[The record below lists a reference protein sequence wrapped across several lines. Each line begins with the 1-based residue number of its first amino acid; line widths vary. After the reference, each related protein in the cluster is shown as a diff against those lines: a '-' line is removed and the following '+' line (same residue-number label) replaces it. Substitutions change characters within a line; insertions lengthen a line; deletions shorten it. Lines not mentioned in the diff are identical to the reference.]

1 MTSEPDLM
9 NEAPALEARDL
20 TKRFPGVLANDR
32 VSLSINKGEILGL
45 LGENGAGKS
54 TLVKMLFGVYSADEG
69 EVWMDGERVQIDGP
83 GDAID
88 RGMGMV
94 HQHFQLV
101 GPLSVA
107 ENIVLGAEPT
117 SNGFVKSADAE
128 RDVQALSDRFGLS
141 VDPRAIVEDL
151 PVGIQQ
157 RVEILKALYRGAEIL
172 ILDEPTA
179 VLTPQE
185 TDELLQVLRDLAA
198 SGVSIIFITH
208 KLREILA
215 ITDRVVVLRG
225 GAVVGQA
232 QTEGASQQSLA
243 EMMVGRSVV
252 LSIDKGTSTVSE
264 IVLEVNDLTVRDD
277 RGQAA
282 VKSLGLTVRGG
293 EIVGVAGVEGNG
305 QRELVEAITGLRHPR
320 SGSISVDGA
329 VTTRSSPRAINDMGV
344 AHIPEDR
351 EKDGL
356 VGSYSISDNL
366 VLNRYREAPFASF
379 GRRQFAAVAENA
391 RDLVERFQ
399 VATPGISTKVD
410 ALSGGNKQKVIV
422 ARELSTDNKLIV
434 ASQPTRGV
442 DVGSIEFIHQQLVN
456 ERDAGA
462 GVLLVSAELDEI
474 FSLSDRILVIY
485 EGTIVADLDAATATR
500 EQVGLLMSGVV
511 E

>member
-1 MTSEPDLM
+1 MGNTMTD
-9 NEAPALEARDL
+9 APALEARGL
-20 TKRFPGVLANDR
+20 TKRFPGVLANDH
-32 VSLSINKGEILGL
+32 VSLEIHRGEILGL

-54 TLVKMLFGVYSADEG
+54 TLVKMLFGVYTADEG
-69 EVWMDGERVQIDGP
+69 EIWMNGAPVQIEGP

-117 SNGFVKSADAE
+117 ANGFVKTADAE
-128 RDVQALSDRFGLS
+128 RDVRALSDRFGLS
-141 VDPRAIVEDL
+141 VDPQAIVEDL

-185 TDELLQVLRDLAA
+185 TDELLQVMRDLAA

-215 ITDRVVVLRG
+215 VTNRVVVLRG
-225 GAVVGQA
+225 GAVVGAAETQ
-232 QTEGASQQSLA
+232 GASQQS
-243 EMMVGRSVV
+243 RV
-252 LSIDKGTSTVSE
+252 LDVTG
-264 IVLEVNDLTVRDD
+264 LTVRDD
-277 RGQAA
+277 RGQSA
-282 VKSLGLTVRGG
+282 VNELDLAVHRG

-320 SGSISVDGA
+320 AGSIRIDGE
-329 VTTRSSPRAINDMGV
+329 VTTRSSPRAINDLGV

-356 VGSYSISDNL
+356 VGGYSISDNL

-379 GRRQFAAVAENA
+379 GRRQFAAVAANA
-391 RDLVERFQ
+391 KDLVERFQ
-399 VATPGISTKVD
+399 VATPGISTRVD

-456 ERDAGA
+456 VGTPTSPSSTSQILAR
-462 GVLLVSAELDEI
+462 
-474 FSLSDRILVIY
+474 FSTPLSYQR
-485 EGTIVADLDAATATR
+485 
-500 EQVGLLMSGVV
+500 SG
-511 E
+511 ETPSSPANMRRTTP

>member
-1 MTSEPDLM
+1 MTD
-9 NEAPALEARDL
+9 APALEAKEL

-32 VSLSINKGEILGL
+32 VSLSLGKGEILGL

-54 TLVKMLFGVYSADEG
+54 TLVKMLFGVYRPDEG
-69 EVWMDGERVQIDGP
+69 EVWMDGARVEINGP
-83 GDAID
+83 GDAIEH
-88 RGMGMV
+88 GMGMV

-117 SNGFVKSADAE
+117 TRGFVNRSDAE
-128 RDVQALSDRFGLS
+128 RDVRALSDRFGLA

-215 ITDRVVVLRG
+215 VTDRVVVLRG
-225 GAVVGQA
+225 GAVTGEA
-232 QTEGASQQSLA
+232 PTKGASQQSLA
-243 EMMVGRSVV
+243 EMMVGRAVV
-252 LSIDKGTSTVSE
+252 LSVDKGTSSPADVALT
-264 IVLEVNDLTVRDD
+264 VNDLVVRDD
-277 RGQAA
+277 RGQTA
-282 VKSLGLTVRGG
+282 VDRLDLSVRRG

-305 QRELVEAITGLRHPR
+305 QRELVEAITGIRHPK
-320 SGSISVDGA
+320 SGTIEIDG
-329 VTTRSSPRAINDMGV
+329 VMTTRSSPRAIHRHGV

-356 VGSYSISDNL
+356 VGSYSIADNL
-366 VLNRYREAPFASF
+366 VLNQYSVEPFASR
-379 GRRQFAAVAENA
+379 GRRRFAAVAENA
-391 RDLVERFQ
+391 KHLVERFQ
-399 VATPGISTKVD
+399 VATPGITTRVD
-410 ALSGGNKQKVIV
+410 SLSGGNKQKVIV

-442 DVGSIEFIHQQLVN
+442 DVGSIEFIHQQLIN
-456 ERDAGA
+456 ERDEGA

-485 EGTIVADLDAATATR
+485 EGAIVADLDAASATR
-500 EQVGLLMSGVV
+500 EQVGLLMSGAI
-511 E
+511 EEAS

>member
-1 MTSEPDLM
+1 MT
-9 NEAPALEARDL
+9 NVPALEAKSL

-32 VSLSINKGEILGL
+32 VSLSLGKGEILGL

-54 TLVKMLFGVYSADEG
+54 TLVKMLFGVYRPDEG
-69 EVWMDGERVQIDGP
+69 EVWMGGARVDISGP
-83 GDAID
+83 GDAIEH
-88 RGMGMV
+88 GMGMV

-101 GPLSVA
+101 GPLNVA

-117 SNGFVKSADAE
+117 SRGFVKSGDAE
-128 RDVQALSDRFGLS
+128 RDVQALSDRFGLA

-185 TDELLQVLRDLAA
+185 TDELLQVMRDLAA

-215 ITDRVVVLRG
+215 VTDRVVVLRG
-225 GAVVGQA
+225 GAVTGEA
-232 QTEGASQQSLA
+232 PTEGASQQSLA
-243 EMMVGRSVV
+243 EMMVGRAVV
-252 LSIDKGTSTVSE
+252 LSVDKGTSSPSDVALNVS
-264 IVLEVNDLTVRDD
+264 DLVVRDD
-277 RGQAA
+277 RGQTA
-282 VKSLGLTVRGG
+282 VDGLGLSVRRG

-305 QRELVEAITGLRHPR
+305 QRELVEAITGIRHPK
-320 SGSISVDGA
+320 SGKIEIDGLL
-329 VTTRSSPRAINDMGV
+329 TTRSSPRAIHRHGV

-356 VGSYSISDNL
+356 VGSYSIADNL
-366 VLNRYREAPFASF
+366 VLNQYSVEPFASK
-379 GRRQFAAVAENA
+379 GRRRFAAVAENA
-391 RDLVERFQ
+391 KQLVERFQ
-399 VATPGISTKVD
+399 VATPGIGTRVD

-442 DVGSIEFIHQQLVN
+442 DVGSIEFIHQQLIN
-456 ERDAGA
+456 ERDDGA

-485 EGTIVADLDAATATR
+485 EGEIVADLDAATATR
-500 EQVGLLMSGVV
+500 EQVGLLMSGAI
-511 E
+511 EEASGS

>member
-1 MTSEPDLM
+1 MTDT
-9 NEAPALEARDL
+9 PALEAKEL
-20 TKRFPGVLANDR
+20 TKRFPGVLANDS
-32 VSLSINKGEILGL
+32 VSLALGKGEILGL

-54 TLVKMLFGVYSADEG
+54 TLVKMLFGVYRPDEG
-69 EVWMDGERVQIDGP
+69 EVWMDGARVEINGP
-83 GDAID
+83 GDAIEH
-88 RGMGMV
+88 GMGMV

-107 ENIVLGAEPT
+107 DNIVLGAEPT
-117 SNGFVKSADAE
+117 TRGFVNRSDAE
-128 RDVQALSDRFGLS
+128 RDVQALSDRFGLA

-215 ITDRVVVLRG
+215 VTDRVVVLRG
-225 GAVVGQA
+225 GAVTGEA
-232 QTEGASQQSLA
+232 PTKGASQQSLA
-243 EMMVGRSVV
+243 EMMVGRAVV
-252 LSIDKGTSTVSE
+252 LSVDKGISSPADVALT
-264 IVLEVNDLTVRDD
+264 VNDLVVRDD
-277 RGQAA
+277 RGQTA
-282 VKSLGLTVRGG
+282 VDRLDLSVRRG

-305 QRELVEAITGLRHPR
+305 QRELVEAITGIRHPKA
-320 SGSISVDGA
+320 GTIEIDG
-329 VTTRSSPRAINDMGV
+329 VMTTRSSPRAIHRHGV

-356 VGSYSISDNL
+356 VGSYSIADNL
-366 VLNRYREAPFASF
+366 VLNQYSVEPFASR
-379 GRRQFAAVAENA
+379 GRRRFAAVAENA
-391 RDLVERFQ
+391 KHLVERFQ
-399 VATPGISTKVD
+399 VATPGITTRVD

-442 DVGSIEFIHQQLVN
+442 DVGSIEFIHQQLIN
-456 ERDAGA
+456 ERDEGA

-485 EGTIVADLDAATATR
+485 EGAIVADLDAASATR
-500 EQVGLLMSGVV
+500 EQVGLLMSGAI
-511 E
+511 EEASSHD

>member
-1 MTSEPDLM
+1 MTD
-9 NEAPALEARDL
+9 APALEAREL

-32 VSLSINKGEILGL
+32 VTLSLGKGEILGL

-54 TLVKMLFGVYSADEG
+54 TLVKMLFGVYRPDGG
-69 EVWMDGERVQIDGP
+69 EVWMDGARVEINGP
-83 GDAID
+83 GDAIEH
-88 RGMGMV
+88 GMGMV

-107 ENIVLGAEPT
+107 DNIVLGAEPT
-117 SNGFVKSADAE
+117 TRGFVNRSDAE
-128 RDVQALSDRFGLS
+128 RDVQALSDRFGLA

-215 ITDRVVVLRG
+215 VTDRVVVLRG
-225 GAVVGQA
+225 GAVTGEA
-232 QTEGASQQSLA
+232 PTKGASQQSLA
-243 EMMVGRSVV
+243 EMMVGRAVV
-252 LSIDKGTSTVSE
+252 LSVDKGTSSPADVALTVS
-264 IVLEVNDLTVRDD
+264 DLVVRDD
-277 RGQAA
+277 RGQTA
-282 VKSLGLTVRGG
+282 VDRLELSVRRG
-293 EIVGVAGVEGNG
+293 EIVGIAGVEGNG
-305 QRELVEAITGLRHPR
+305 QRELVEAITGVRHPK
-320 SGSISVDGA
+320 SGSIEIDGI
-329 VTTRSSPRAINDMGV
+329 VTTRSSPRSIHRHGV

-356 VGSYSISDNL
+356 VGSYSIADNL
-366 VLNRYREAPFASF
+366 VLNQYSVEPFASR
-379 GRRQFAAVAENA
+379 GRRRFAAVAENA
-391 RDLVERFQ
+391 KHLVERFQ
-399 VATPGISTKVD
+399 VATPGITTRVD

-442 DVGSIEFIHQQLVN
+442 DVGSIEFIHQQLIN
-456 ERDAGA
+456 ERDEGV

-485 EGTIVADLDAATATR
+485 EGSIVADLDAASATR
-500 EQVGLLMSGVV
+500 EQVGLLMSGAI
-511 E
+511 EEASSHD